1 MTPFFKYLLINLVIF
16 GLLTIIS
23 YRFLKPRQIE
33 KTALPAQIEAQ
44 FVTDAALLD
53 TLYRSYK
60 VSLKGTD
67 PIAFVQAKG
76 NFQGKLSEMAKR
88 PKQGTD
94 LDTLFRKVLRR
105 YYFTI
110 LLNDSLSKTQKELA
124 GKKLMMKENIEKLT
138 RLKERLEGQID
149 NISVQPLPTPTI
161 PQ

>member
-1 MTPFFKYLLINLVIF
+1 VIF
-16 GLLTIIS
+16 GLLTVII
-23 YRFLKPRQIE
+23 YRYLKPRQVE
-33 KTALPAQIEAQ
+33 KAALPAQVEAQ
-44 FVTDAALLD
+44 FVTDAQLLD

-60 VSLKGTD
+60 IAVKGTD

-110 LLNDSLSKTQKELA
+110 VLNDSLTKTQKELA
-124 GKKLMMKENIEKLT
+124 GKKLMMKENVEKLT

-149 NISVQPLPTPTI
+149 NLSVQPPPAPTV